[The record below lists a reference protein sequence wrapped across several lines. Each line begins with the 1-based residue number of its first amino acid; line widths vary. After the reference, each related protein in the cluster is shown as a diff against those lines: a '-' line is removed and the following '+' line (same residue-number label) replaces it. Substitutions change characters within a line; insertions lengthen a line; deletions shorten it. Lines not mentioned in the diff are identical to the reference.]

1 MLRCSMDSRQIFSKL
16 ISFCEQLIAVC
27 VLTMAI
33 VGPMINHGSNQATS
47 QLRIETM
54 DKNTHI
60 GQIAIIEAQIKD
72 LTKERDA
79 LRIQAVV
86 EGYATWSVTIRMSA
100 PSLSWWKENRPTVWQ
115 KYAKQSTVKKFTVA

>member
-1 MLRCSMDSRQIFSKL
+1 
-16 ISFCEQLIAVC
+16 
-27 VLTMAI
+27 MA
-33 VGPMINHGSNQATS
+33 
-47 QLRIETM
+47 
-54 DKNTHI
+54 KNTHL